1 MSSDYEDHGKENTSE
16 DLLTNHV
23 DEREV
28 SNSRDVDRLLHS
40 ERETSLDEEPAA
52 ENDRD
57 LPSDRGEIVSLKEN
71 DIIEKRVQQ
80 DGEETEEQSSVDKT
94 DLESRNEGNTSGEQ
108 FDIILCVALLGVACS
123 PPLPERKKGGGEQI
137 SKICMVLHVSITY
150 SWPWLLSN
158 YLHVTVIPCTC
169 KVFQ

>member
-16 DLLTNHV
+16 DLLTNHI

-28 SNSRDVDRLLHS
+28 SNSRDVDRLLAS
-40 ERETSLDEEPAA
+40 ERETSEPAA

-71 DIIEKRVQQ
+71 DIIEKRVQH

-94 DLESRNEGNTSGEQ
+94 DLEFRNEGNTSGEQ
-108 FDIILCVALLGVACS
+108 FDMCS
-123 PPLPERKKGGGEQI
+123 SVGG
-137 SKICMVLHVSITY
+137 
-150 SWPWLLSN
+150 
-158 YLHVTVIPCTC
+158 
-169 KVFQ
+169 